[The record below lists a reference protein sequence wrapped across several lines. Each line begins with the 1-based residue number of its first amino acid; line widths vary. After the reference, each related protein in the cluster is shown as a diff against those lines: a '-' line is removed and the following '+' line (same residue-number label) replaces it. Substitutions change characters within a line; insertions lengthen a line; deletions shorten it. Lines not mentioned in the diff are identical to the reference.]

1 MSTVKKF
8 TEIIVKTVISSLQ
21 IWNIKKRMDS
31 CILDKEPKTFFKI
44 KIKVKVL
51 DIMLMVKE
59 IMSENGKMVNLVAKA
74 QRSVLTGAK
83 NMKDNS

>member
-1 MSTVKKF
+1 
-8 TEIIVKTVISSLQ
+8 
-21 IWNIKKRMDS
+21 MDS
-31 CILDKEPKTFFKI
+31 CILDKEPKTFLII
-44 KIKVKVL
+44 KIRVKVQ